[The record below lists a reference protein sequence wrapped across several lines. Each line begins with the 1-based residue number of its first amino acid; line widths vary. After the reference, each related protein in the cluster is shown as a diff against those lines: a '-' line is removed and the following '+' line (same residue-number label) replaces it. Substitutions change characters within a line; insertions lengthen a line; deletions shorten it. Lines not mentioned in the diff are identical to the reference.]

1 MKIQEK
7 KGKLNIV
14 DFNEAEAYKIACKIE
29 EDGIHFYQNILGG
42 TKNKYVKEKISYLL
56 EEEKKH
62 LKFFNSCLFKIGQ
75 EKGDDFEEDN
85 LFKYL
90 DYGIFKPYQ
99 DLKDLGSL
107 IDDINKAL
115 DLGILIEDKSIK
127 LYEACKDKVSSS
139 KTKKELGNIIEEEK
153 RHRLLLEEMLNV
165 FKT

>member
-7 KGKLNIV
+7 KGKLTIV

-29 EDGIHFYQNILGG
+29 EDGIHFYQNILKNI
-42 TKNKYVKEKISYLL
+42 KNKYVKEKISYLL
-56 EEEKKH
+56 EEERKH
-62 LKFFNSCLFKIGQ
+62 LKFFNSCLLKV
-75 EKGDDFEEDN
+75 EEEREDDFEEDN

-99 DLKDLGSL
+99 DLKNLGDF
-107 IDDINKAL
+107 IDDISKAL
-115 DLGILIEDKSIK
+115 DLGIIIEDKSIK
-127 LYEACKDKVSSS
+127 LYAACRDKVSSS
-139 KTKKELGNIIEEEK
+139 DVKKELGNIIEEEK